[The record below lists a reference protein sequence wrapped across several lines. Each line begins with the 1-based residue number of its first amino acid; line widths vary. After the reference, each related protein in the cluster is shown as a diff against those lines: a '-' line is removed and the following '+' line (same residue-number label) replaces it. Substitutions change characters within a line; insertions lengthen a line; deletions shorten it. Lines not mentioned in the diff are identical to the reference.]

1 MNQHELALDVLN
13 RLEPELRDRFV
24 VSIADRYDPRLP
36 YQTKL
41 EQELR
46 RELGYEEVE
55 EVIEGSVLENLLLP
69 ASTFTLQTYLQSLGP
84 LPPYSLLLG
93 KCEDD
98 IPLLMDLSNP
108 RPGSI
113 MIVGDSQNSMTD
125 LLQVMLRSGC
135 EINAPKLLQIHLI
148 SNDQE
153 EYTTLKPFR
162 HLQETIPP
170 WSRKASELIVS
181 LSATIEQRRHGR
193 GRGPVIVLA
202 IDDFSEFI
210 TEGFS
215 SDIFPHLKWLIKHGP
230 KSHVWTF
237 ALTNTDRWNAINT
250 SLIQS
255 FGTRIFGKIDSSYA
269 ARNVTNVD
277 TSIVDTLESDR
288 QFAIEYEREWITFTI
303 PEC

>member
-1 MNQHELALDVLN
+1 
-13 RLEPELRDRFV
+13 
-24 VSIADRYDPRLP
+24 
-36 YQTKL
+36 
-41 EQELR
+41 
-46 RELGYEEVE
+46 
-55 EVIEGSVLENLLLP
+55 
-69 ASTFTLQTYLQSLGP
+69 
-84 LPPYSLLLG
+84 
-93 KCEDD
+93 
-98 IPLLMDLSNP
+98 
-108 RPGSI
+108 
-113 MIVGDSQNSMTD
+113 
-125 LLQVMLRSGC
+125 
-135 EINAPKLLQIHLI
+135 
-148 SNDQE
+148 
-153 EYTTLKPFR
+153 
-162 HLQETIPP
+162 
-170 WSRKASELIVS
+170 VS

-193 GRGPVIVLA
+193 ERGPAIVLA

-237 ALTNTDRWNAINT
+237 ALTNTDSWNAINT

-288 QFAIEYEREWITFTI
+288 QFTIKYEQEWINFTI